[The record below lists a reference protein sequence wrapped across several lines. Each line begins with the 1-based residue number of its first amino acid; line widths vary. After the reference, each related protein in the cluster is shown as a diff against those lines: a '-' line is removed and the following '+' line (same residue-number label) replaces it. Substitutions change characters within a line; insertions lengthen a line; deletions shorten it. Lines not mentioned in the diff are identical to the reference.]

1 MTKAANTAGTLMNR
15 KNWSTESI
23 VVPPKTKRPGTCALL
38 HPLRDVLIGCQEP
51 IGNRGPTYREE
62 RQNRNH
68 DAALIGST
76 PGQALAGFTAVGG

>member
-23 VVPPKTKRPGTCALL
+23 VVSPKDKSTLAPCALL
-38 HPLRDVLIGCQEP
+38 HPLRDVLIGCQKP
-51 IGNRGPTYREE
+51 IGNGGSADREE

-68 DAALIGST
+68 G
-76 PGQALAGFTAVGG
+76 